1 MTTSTDSLST
11 ASECTQQTEQTLR
24 DPVADE
30 KMVQSENEKLDPE
43 ELIDY
48 PDGGLK
54 AWSVVF
60 GSWCAMLGCFGIWN
74 SVGVFQAYLSE
85 NQLSHYTEGD
95 ISWIF
100 SVFSFLFFFCG
111 VQIGPIFDTYGLKPL
126 VIPGSIGFSLS
137 IMLFSLSN
145 EYYQFFLS
153 FSVLGGISCS
163 LLFTPA
169 IAAVNQWF
177 NVRRGLATGI
187 ATTGGGFG
195 GVIFPIVVRD
205 LIPKVGFG
213 WALRIVGFICLVTST
228 LAVLC
233 LRTRFPSNKASSAT
247 IDLSS
252 FKDRRF
258 AATACATFM
267 IEWALQI
274 PQTYFTSFA
283 LYKNVDSTFAYQM
296 IAILNGA
303 SVLGRWL
310 PGYIADRFGRFNT
323 MIATI
328 FMCAVFSLS
337 LWMASAAVDG
347 TNTGLMIAYMVCFG
361 FASGSGISLTPV
373 CLAQISD
380 MREYGKRYGTTFS
393 FASLG
398 TLTGV
403 PIAGAI
409 LKAQNGR
416 YEGLIGFCGACY
428 MVCLMFLILARGF
441 GGGWKLRTVY

>member
-1 MTTSTDSLST
+1 MTTSPDSAST
-11 ASECTQQTEQTLR
+11 ASARTQPSEQTLR
-24 DPVADE
+24 DAAAEEKMAPRLEDE
-30 KMVQSENEKLDPE
+30 KSHDED
-43 ELIDY
+43 IDY
-48 PDGGLK
+48 PDGGIS
-54 AWSVVF
+54 AWRVVF
-60 GSWCAMLGCFGIWN
+60 GSWCAMLVSFGIWN
-74 SVGVFQAYLSE
+74 SVGVFQAYLSQ

-100 SVFSFLFFFCG
+100 STYSFLFFFCG
-111 VQIGPIFDTYGLKPL
+111 VQIGPVFDAYGLTPL
-126 VIPGSIGFSLS
+126 VIPGSIGFVLS
-137 IMLFSLSN
+137 IMLFSLSK

-163 LLFTPA
+163 LIFTPA

-195 GVIFPIVVRD
+195 GVFFPIVVRA

-213 WALRIVGFICLVTST
+213 WTLRVVGFICLLIST

-233 LRTRFPSNKASSAT
+233 LRTRFPRNKASRAT
-247 IDLSS
+247 MDLSA
-252 FKDRRF
+252 FYDRRF
-258 AATACATFM
+258 TATACATFM

-274 PQTYFTSFA
+274 PQAYFTSFA
-283 LYKNVDSTFAYQM
+283 LYKGVDPTLAYQM

-310 PGYIADRFGRFNT
+310 PGYVADRFGRFNT
-323 MIATI
+323 MIVTI
-328 FMCAVFSLS
+328 FLCAVFSLT
-337 LWMASAAVDG
+337 LWLASSAINH
-347 TNTGLMIAYMVCFG
+347 TNTGLMIAYLACFG

-373 CLAQISD
+373 CIAQISD
-380 MREYGKRYGTTFS
+380 MREYGKRYGTTYS

-409 LKAQNGR
+409 LNADNGQ
-416 YEGLIGFCGACY
+416 YTGLIAFCGAIY
-428 MVCLMFLILARGF
+428 FVCLMFLILARGY
-441 GGGWKLRTVY
+441 GGGWKLATVY

>member
-1 MTTSTDSLST
+1 MNTSSDSSSTDSRHT
-11 ASECTQQTEQTLR
+11 KRTEPTLN
-24 DPVADE
+24 DPIADE
-30 KMVQSENEKLDPE
+30 KLERPE
-43 ELIDY
+43 DQKVYDEIDY
-48 PDGGLK
+48 PDGGIK

-60 GSWCAMLGCFGIWN
+60 GSWCAMLGSFGIWN

-85 NQLSHYTEGD
+85 NQLSQYTEGD

-111 VQIGPIFDTYGLKPL
+111 VQIGPIFDAYGLKPL
-126 VIPGSIGFSLS
+126 VIPGSIGFVLS
-137 IMLFSLSN
+137 IILFSFGS

-153 FSVLGGISCS
+153 FSILGGISCS
-163 LLFTPA
+163 LVFTPS
-169 IAAVNQWF
+169 IAATNQWF
-177 NVRRGLATGI
+177 NARRGLATGI

-195 GVIFPIVVRD
+195 GVIFPILVRA

-213 WALRIVGFICLVTST
+213 WTLRIVAFICLVTST
-228 LAVLC
+228 LAILC
-233 LRTRFPSNKASSAT
+233 LRTRFPPNRASGAT
-247 IDLSS
+247 IDLSA

-283 LYKNVDSTFAYQM
+283 LYKGVDTTFAYQM

-303 SVLGRWL
+303 SVFGRWL
-310 PGYIADRFGRFNT
+310 PGYVADRFGRFNT

-328 FMCAVFSLS
+328 SMCAVFSLS
-337 LWMASAAVDG
+337 LWMVSSVVDG
-347 TNTGLMIAYMVCFG
+347 TKTGLMIVYLVCFG
-361 FASGSGISLTPV
+361 FASGSGISLIPV
-373 CLAQISD
+373 CIAQISD

-416 YEGLIGFCGACY
+416 YDGLIAYCGSCY
-428 MVCLMFLILARGF
+428 IVCLMFLILARGF
-441 GGGWKLRTVY
+441 GGGWVLRKVY